1 MTNEESSEFATV
13 DSELPVSGQ
22 HSPQDAAALYAG
34 KRRERR
40 IVAIA
45 MSTRAVHDTAMR
57 MVYPF
62 LPDIAQGLGITIEQM
77 GGLVALRNGVG
88 IVAPAFGALSDRVG
102 HRRSAML
109 GLLVLGVGLMI
120 IGVANGLGL
129 AAIGF
134 ILSGIG
140 SAIFIPTLLA
150 YVSDRVPYARRGRVT
165 GAIEMTWGL
174 AGMIGVPLVG
184 LIITAIGWRAPFI
197 LLGVGAFG
205 GAGLMLLLAEARE
218 QHLLRETLKLAALR
232 HHRSA
237 LAFIVT
243 WFLVFF
249 AFENIQIGYAA
260 WLEQHFGLSTA
271 ARGTVQILFGVF
283 EITASFS
290 SALFL
295 DRIGKK
301 RGVTGGLIVVL
312 LGYGVLATLGSAAL
326 PIGLLAISIAFLGFE
341 FSVVSGV
348 PIMSEQVPAARGT
361 MIALALTAGSVGRM
375 IADWVGSALVSGP
388 GFPMAALISA
398 IVALI
403 TLVVFV
409 RGVTENAAPDPRST
423 DL

>member
-1 MTNEESSEFATV
+1 MTNDEQLIPN
-13 DSELPVSGQ
+13 SELHIP
-22 HSPQDAAALYAG
+22 HSE
-34 KRRERR
+34 KR
-40 IVAIA
+40 IVAVA
-45 MSTRAVHDTAMR
+45 MSTRAVHDIAAR

-62 LPDIAQGLGITIEQM
+62 LPDFAKGLGITIEQM
-77 GGLVALRNGVG
+77 GGLIALRNGVG
-88 IVAPAFGALSDRVG
+88 IVAPAFGALSDRIG

-109 GLLVLGVGLMI
+109 GLMVLGIGLLI
-120 IGVANGLGL
+120 TGIASSLGL

-150 YVSDRVPYARRGRVT
+150 YVSDRVPFARRGRVT

-174 AGMIGVPLVG
+174 AGMIGVPLMGV
-184 LIITAIGWRAPFI
+184 IITASGWRAPFI
-197 LLGVGAFG
+197 LLGIGAFV
-205 GAGLMLLLAEARE
+205 GAGLLLLLEESKE
-218 QHLLRETLKLAALR
+218 QHILREALKLAALR
-232 HHRSA
+232 HNRSA
-237 LAFIVT
+237 LAFIAT

-249 AFENIQIGYAA
+249 AFENIQVGYAA

-283 EITASFS
+283 EIAASLG

-312 LGYGVLATLGSAAL
+312 LGYVLLATLGSVAL

-348 PIMSEQVPAARGT
+348 PIMGEQVPAARGT
-361 MIALALTAGSVGRM
+361 MIALALTSGSVGRM
-375 IADWVGSALVSGP
+375 IAALLGSALVSGA
-388 GFPMAALISA
+388 GFPAAALVSA
-398 IVALI
+398 AAAGM
-403 TLVVFV
+403 TVFV
-409 RGVTENAAPDPRST
+409 FTRWVRESGTEG
-423 DL
+423 

>member
-1 MTNEESSEFATV
+1 MNNDQLTMTNEESSEFAAV
-13 DSELPVSGQ
+13 NSELPVLQQS
-22 HSPQDAAALYAG
+22 S
-34 KRRERR
+34 ERR
-40 IVAIA
+40 IVAVA
-45 MSTRAVHDTAMR
+45 MSTRAVHDVAAR

-62 LPDIAQGLGITIEQM
+62 LPDFAKGLGITIEQM
-77 GGLVALRNGVG
+77 GGLIALRNGVG

-109 GLLVLGVGLMI
+109 GLMVLGVGLLI
-120 IGVANGLGL
+120 TGVADGMGL

-134 ILSGIG
+134 ILSGLG
-140 SAIFIPTLLA
+140 SAIFIPTLIA
-150 YVSDRVPYARRGRVT
+150 YVSDRVPFARRGRVT
-165 GAIEMTWGL
+165 GAIEMTWGF
-174 AGMIGVPLVG
+174 AGMIGVPIIG

-197 LLGVGAFG
+197 LLGSGAFV
-205 GAGLMLLLAEARE
+205 GAGLLLLLEESRE
-218 QHLLRETLKLAALR
+218 QHILREALKLAALR
-232 HHRSA
+232 HNRSA
-237 LAFIVT
+237 LAFIAT

-249 AFENIQIGYAA
+249 AFENIQVGYAA
-260 WLEQHFGLSTA
+260 WLAQQFGLSTA

-312 LGYGVLATLGSAAL
+312 IGYVLLATLGSSAL

-348 PIMSEQVPAARGT
+348 PIMGEQIPTARGT

-375 IADWVGSALVSGP
+375 IADWIGSALVSGA
-388 GFPMAALISA
+388 GFPLAALISA
-398 IVALI
+398 IAALI
-403 TLVVFV
+403 TVVVFTHWV
-409 RGVTENAAPDPRST
+409 KESVTERAVP
-423 DL
+423 

>member
-1 MTNEESSEFATV
+1 MTSEAV
-13 DSELPVSGQ
+13 IPNSEIPIP
-22 HSPQDAAALYAG
+22 HS
-34 KRRERR
+34 ERR
-40 IVAIA
+40 IVAVA
-45 MSTRAVHDTAMR
+45 MSTRAVHDVAVR

-62 LPDIAQGLGITIEQM
+62 LPDIAKGLGISIEQM
-77 GGLVALRNGVG
+77 GGLIALRNGVG

-109 GLLVLGVGLMI
+109 GLVVLGIGLLI
-120 IGVANGLGL
+120 TGVAGGLGL

-134 ILSGIG
+134 ILTGLG

-150 YVSDRVPYARRGRVT
+150 YVSDRVPFARRGRVT

-174 AGMIGVPLVG
+174 AGMIGVPIMGV
-184 LIITAIGWRAPFI
+184 IITAIGWRAPFI
-197 LLGVGAFG
+197 LLGIAAFV
-205 GAGLMLLLAEARE
+205 GAGLMLFLEEANE
-218 QHLLRETLKLAALR
+218 HHILRAALKLAALR
-232 HHRSA
+232 QNRSA
-237 LAFIVT
+237 LAFTAT

-249 AFENIQIGYAA
+249 AFENIQVGYAA

-283 EITASFS
+283 EIAASLS

-312 LGYGVLATLGSAAL
+312 IGYVLLATLGSSAL

-348 PIMSEQVPAARGT
+348 PIMGEQVPAARGT

-375 IADWVGSALVSGP
+375 IADWVGSALVSGA
-388 GFPMAALISA
+388 GFPVAALISA
-398 IVALI
+398 SAALI

-409 RGVTENAAPDPRST
+409 SWVKESGTER
-423 DL
+423 

>member
-1 MTNEESSEFATV
+1 MTEEQAIS
-13 DSELPVSGQ
+13 
-22 HSPQDAAALYAG
+22 HSPQDAAALFAG

-40 IVAIA
+40 IVAVA
-45 MSTRAVHDTAMR
+45 MSTRAVHDIAVR

-62 LPDIAQGLGITIEQM
+62 LPEIAAGLGVSIAQAGL
-77 GGLVALRNGVG
+77 LVSLRNGVG

-109 GLLVLGVGLMI
+109 GLMVLGVGLLI
-120 IGVANGLGL
+120 TGLAGGLAL

-134 ILSGIG
+134 ILTGVG

-150 YVSDRVPYARRGRVT
+150 YVSDRVPFARRGRVT

-174 AGMIGVPLVG
+174 AGMIGVPLMGV
-184 LIITAIGWRAPFI
+184 IITAIGWRAPFI
-197 LLGVGAFG
+197 LLGIGAFV
-205 GAGLMLLLAEARE
+205 GAGLMLLLEESKE
-218 QHLLRETLKLAALR
+218 QRILRAALKLAALR
-232 HHRSA
+232 HNRSA
-237 LAFIVT
+237 LAFIAT

-249 AFENIQIGYAA
+249 AFENIQVGYAA

-283 EITASFS
+283 EIAASLS

-312 LGYGVLATLGSAAL
+312 LGYGLLATLGSAAL

-348 PIMSEQVPAARGT
+348 PIMGEQVPAARGT
-361 MIALALTAGSVGRM
+361 MIALALTAGSLGRM
-375 IADWVGSALVSGP
+375 IADWVGSALVSGA
-388 GFPMAALISA
+388 GFPVAALISA
-398 IVALI
+398 LAALI
-403 TLVVFV
+403 TVFV
-409 RGVTENAAPDPRST
+409 FTRWVRENGTER
-423 DL
+423 